1 MTREKILDFVRD
13 YYDETGK
20 IPSVRTIAKEVEGVN
35 RANFYGFIS
44 STDELPIALGIE
56 PIQTPRKPV
65 EAMAAR
71 RAKGDKSYRI
81 TLSETQSQRFAAL
94 AFMEGFDVGMVID
107 GVFDRERQ
115 IRMILDEIDAGNLT
129 PETIDKMLN
138 PPEKYYG
145 INVSE
150 FSHKPWIA
158 LPCRYCGG
166 PVVYGEALNPAL
178 WLFLIK
184 NIATVL
190 KAEHINCTPRPQRT
204 IRLPTTI

>member
-20 IPSVRTIAKEVEGVN
+20 IPSVRIIAKEVEGVN

-94 AFMEGFDVGMVID
+94 AFMEGCDVGMVID
-107 GVFDRERQ
+107 GVLDRERQ
-115 IRMILDEIDAGNLT
+115 IREIMVEVNEGVLDSEIIEAVLH
-129 PETIDKMLN
+129 PELVYKGL
-138 PPEKYYG
+138 
-145 INVSE
+145 NVSE
-150 FSHKPWIA
+150 FAGKPWIMMN
-158 LPCRYCGG
+158 CYKCGE
-166 PVVYGEALNPAL
+166 PILCGEGIEQNK
-178 WLFLIK
+178 WLFEFMPLVK
-184 NIATVL
+184 
-190 KAEHINCTPRPQRT
+190 RM
-204 IRLPTTI
+204 IRITCADCQPKPPVYIRIPA

>member
-20 IPSVRTIAKEVEGVN
+20 IPSVRTISKEVEGVN

-94 AFMEGFDVGMVID
+94 AFMEGCDVGMVID
-107 GVFDRERQ
+107 GVLDRERQ
-115 IRMILDEIDAGNLT
+115 IREIMVEVNEGVLDSEIIEAILH
-129 PETIDKMLN
+129 PELVYKGL
-138 PPEKYYG
+138 
-145 INVSE
+145 NVSE
-150 FSHKPWIA
+150 FAGKPWV
-158 LPCRYCGG
+158 LMNCNKCGDDMFI
-166 PVVYGEALNPAL
+166 GEGIEQNK
-178 WLFLIK
+178 WLFEFMPLVKRIIRITCEDCQPK
-184 NIATVL
+184 P
-190 KAEHINCTPRPQRT
+190 PRI
-204 IRLPTTI
+204 IRIPA